1 MKEPKIPQY
10 WKRIWR
16 DSRLPHASK
25 ILLMEMKLA
34 SKHDVLR
41 TPIKRFAEAIGW
53 KYRTVEDNI
62 AILRKYRCIRIQNN
76 SRRGDL
82 CESTYFIDDRHFAKF
97 LSETARK
104 KKQKGS
110 TKIRGGVPSVLK
122 DTTRDVKSLPDNVI
136 LMVPEND
143 GPDVCRL

>member
-16 DSRLPHASK
+16 DSRLPHAAK

-34 SKHDVLR
+34 SKIDVLR
-41 TPIKRFAEAIGW
+41 TPIKKFAEQIGW

-62 AILRKYRCIRIQNN
+62 AILRKYRCIRVQNN

-82 CESTYFIDDRHFAKF
+82 CESTYFIDDRMFAKF
-97 LSETARK
+97 LSETAK
-104 KKQKGS
+104 KKAKRGS

-122 DTTRDVKSLPDNVI
+122 DNTRDVKSLPDNVI
-136 LMVPEND
+136 LMVPKSDEAAR
-143 GPDVCRL
+143 CRL